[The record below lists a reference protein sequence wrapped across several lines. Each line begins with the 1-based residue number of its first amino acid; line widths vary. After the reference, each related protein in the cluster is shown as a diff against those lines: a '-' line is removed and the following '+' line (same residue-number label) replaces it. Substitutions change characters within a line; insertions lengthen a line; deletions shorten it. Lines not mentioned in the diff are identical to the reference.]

1 MGVKQRR
8 GAGPRGRHAG
18 HSTIGLAS
26 ARSPRE
32 SNGMSAPLAITM
44 GEPAGIGGEITLAA
58 WATRRVPPFVLVD
71 DPARIEALAAH
82 LGLAVPV
89 AAVASPA
96 EAAEAFGA
104 ALPVLPLPEP
114 VPLALGTP
122 SPGTAPAVLESIRT
136 AVALARSGA
145 ASGVVTNP
153 IHKAVLIDAGFRHP
167 GHTEFLA
174 ELGHVPRTV
183 MMLAGPDL
191 RVVPVTI
198 HIALKAVPAALTQDE
213 IIETGR
219 ITAKALREDFGIESP
234 RLAVAGLNPHAGED
248 GKMGTED
255 RDLIAPAVATLQAE
269 GIGAFG
275 PLSADTLFHA
285 RARATYDAAL
295 CMYHDQALIP
305 IKTLAFDEGVNV
317 TLGLPFVRTSPD
329 HGTALDIAGK
339 GIARPDSLIAAINL
353 AAEHAARRFGRTP

>member
-1 MGVKQRR
+1 
-8 GAGPRGRHAG
+8 
-18 HSTIGLAS
+18 
-26 ARSPRE
+26 
-32 SNGMSAPLAITM
+32 MSAPLAITM

-58 WATRRVPPFVLVD
+58 WATRRLPPFVLID
-71 DPARIEALAAH
+71 DPARVRALATT
-82 LGLAVPV
+82 LGLNVPV
-89 AAVASPA
+89 EAVNGPA
-96 EAAEAFGA
+96 EAAEVFAR
-104 ALPVLPLPEP
+104 ALPVLPLSEP

-122 SPGTAPAVLESIRT
+122 SGGTAPAVLESIRT
-136 AVALARSGA
+136 AVSLAMSGA
-145 ASGVVTNP
+145 AGAVVTNP

-174 ELGHVPRTV
+174 ELGGVPRTV

-198 HIALKAVPAALTQDE
+198 HIALKAVPAALTADE

-219 ITAKALREDFGIESP
+219 IVARALRQDFGIGSP
-234 RLAVAGLNPHAGED
+234 RIAVAGLNPHAGED

-255 RDLIAPAVATLQAE
+255 RDIIAPAVATLQAD
-269 GIGAFG
+269 GIAAFG

-339 GIARPDSLIAAINL
+339 AIARPDSLIAAINL
-353 AAEHAARRFGRTP
+353 AADHAARRFGKTQ